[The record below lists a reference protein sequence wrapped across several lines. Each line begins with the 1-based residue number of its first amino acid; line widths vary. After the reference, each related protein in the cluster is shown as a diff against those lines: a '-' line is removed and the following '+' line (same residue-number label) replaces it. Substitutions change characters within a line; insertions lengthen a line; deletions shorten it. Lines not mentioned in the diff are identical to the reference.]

1 VCVVTLG
8 PDFSGKEQRQSTGT
22 KPPVSGKKNL
32 GQSCVC
38 VCIFSTTYIEKKGK
52 REREM
57 GVFVS
62 WPRVPNLFIH

>member
-22 KPPVSGKKNL
+22 KPVSEKKKLGPV
-32 GQSCVC
+32 VC
-38 VCIFSTTYIEKKGK
+38 VYLVLRCIEKEGK
-52 REREM
+52 REM